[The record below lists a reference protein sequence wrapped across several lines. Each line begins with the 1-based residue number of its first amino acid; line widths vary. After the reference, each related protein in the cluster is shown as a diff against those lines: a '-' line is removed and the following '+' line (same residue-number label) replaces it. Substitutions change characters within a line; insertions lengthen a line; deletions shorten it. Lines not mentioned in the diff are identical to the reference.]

1 MRRNAILIS
10 MASAVALLAAARPAA
25 AASFGTV
32 VPIGGQAADIAL
44 DQSRGVLYV
53 ANYTANRIDVMSTA
67 DNTIHSSINVAPGPG
82 SLALSPDSQFLVV
95 THYANTTTAAPTNNL
110 ITVINLNG
118 NTIQTFYTGDP
129 PLGVAFLNTMA
140 PASSGTALIVTT
152 TSFVAFDPL
161 SGSMTVIATIAE
173 VAASLPVP
181 AGNFPGNIIQAAM
194 GSSANG
200 GVIWGI
206 CGAATS
212 TQLVFRFSVNQGL
225 QAWGFV
231 TSPALLPRV
240 SVSSDGSFAMVGYL
254 MVKAMGPNGV
264 AIAGR
269 YPNVVT
275 SPNITGHAI
284 DSVHNLVYGQFPDA
298 NQPTGPPLATTTG
311 SGTTTTTLQPTL
323 FVMDSDNL
331 TVRDRITMQENLVGR
346 GVMNAAGTV
355 LYAISD
361 SGVTVLPV
369 GNLSQYNRLAASQED
384 VFVQTNFCNRST
396 MAQTLTI
403 TDPGGGNT
411 DFTITPSQ
419 AGVTVS
425 PSSGLTPQ
433 TVRISV
439 DPTAFQGV
447 TGTTTVKLNITSNT
461 AIDQPRPVRVLMN
474 NPDSDQRGTIVD
486 VPGTLTDILPDPS
499 RNRFYIARQDKNEVL
514 VFDGGTDQLIATLRT
529 ATSPTTMAITIDGN
543 YLLVGHNDSQLVMVY
558 DLNAL
563 QAQTP
568 IVLPAGHYGRSIA
581 ASNASIL
588 VLSRDEGTGTGAI
601 DKINNALTGSYE
613 LPTLGVWQN
622 IVSTEGVLSP
632 SPNGSNIL
640 MAGADGV
647 LMLYSATADTFTV
660 ARQDYTSLTGAY
672 AASAYNTYVVG
683 NTVFNASLVPAA
695 NFSTSNGN
703 SSGFAFVNQGGY
715 MATTPAAAGAG
726 VMQNI
731 SNVTGTQAGAV
742 APVPMVEAP
751 LLPVTGG
758 PTTTTGTGTGSS
770 GSSGSGSTGSGS
782 TGSGGTT
789 TGTGTGTG
797 TTGTVSVYTYTA
809 FTRTVA
815 PMPSAGTVVVLTIS
829 GFTVLSAN
837 YAASVAPPTISSV
850 VNAADGTQPVAP
862 GGLISAYGQQMSPVN
877 MATSQIPLP
886 TALGDSCLSV
896 NGAPVP
902 LLYVSS
908 QQINAQLPF
917 NVTGNATVNIHSP
930 GGISNNFYFTVSP
943 SAPSV
948 FRSGSAGPMTGLA
961 TIIRNDDS
969 QLVTPTNPLHPG
981 DSMTIYL
988 TGMGATTPQ
997 VDAGL
1002 PAPTSPLAQASIQPT
1017 VTLGGASL
1025 NVSYAGLAPGEVG
1038 VYQINASVPNG
1049 VPQGLTVPLVISQG
1063 GGMTEIDVRVVN

>member
-10 MASAVALLAAARPAA
+10 MASAVALLAAATPAA
-25 AASFGTV
+25 AVSFGSV
-32 VPIGGQAADIAL
+32 VPIGGHAADIAL
-44 DQSRGVLYV
+44 DESRGVLYV

-82 SLALSPDSQFLVV
+82 SLALSPDAQFLVV
-95 THYANTTTAAPTNNL
+95 THYANTTTADPTNNL

-118 NTIQTFYTGDP
+118 NTRQTFYTGDA
-129 PLGVAFLNTMA
+129 PLGVAFLNAMP
-140 PASSGTALIVTT
+140 PATSGIALIVTT
-152 TSFVAFDPL
+152 TSFVTFDPL
-161 SGSMTVIATIAE
+161 SGTMTVLATIAE
-173 VAASLPVP
+173 LSQTLPVP
-181 AGNFPGNIIQAAM
+181 TATFPGQILEAAL

-200 GVIWGI
+200 QVIWGVA
-206 CGAATS
+206 GAGTA
-212 TQLVFRFSVNQGL
+212 TQLVFRYTVGQGL
-225 QAWGFV
+225 QPWGFV

-240 SVSSDGSFAMVGYL
+240 SVSSDGSFALVGYL
-254 MVKAMGPNGV
+254 MVAAMGPNGV

-269 YPNVVT
+269 YPNVIA

-284 DSVHNLVYGQFPDA
+284 DSVHGIVYGQFPDTT
-298 NQPTGPPLATTTG
+298 QPAGPPLA
-311 SGTTTTTLQPTL
+311 SGAALQPSL
-323 FVMDSDNL
+323 IVMDSDNL
-331 TVRDRITMQENLVGR
+331 TVRDRITLPENLVGR
-346 GVMNAAGTV
+346 GVINSAGSV

-361 SGVTVLPV
+361 SGVTMLPV
-369 GNLSQYNRLAASQED
+369 GSLNQYNRVAPSQED
-384 VFVQTNFCNRST
+384 VFVQTNFCNSST
-396 MAQTLTI
+396 VVQTLAI

-425 PSSGLTPQ
+425 PSSGFTPA
-433 TVRISV
+433 TVQIRV
-439 DPTAFQGV
+439 DPTAFKGT
-447 TGTTTVKLNITSNT
+447 TGTTAVTLKIASNS
-461 AIDQPRPVRVLMN
+461 AVNQPRSVRLLMN

-499 RNRFYIARQDKNEVL
+499 RNRFYIVRQDKNQVQ
-514 VFDGGTDQLIATLRT
+514 VFDGGTNQLIQTLRT
-529 ATSPTTMAITIDGN
+529 ATTPTTMSLTIDGK

-558 DLNAL
+558 DLDAL

-568 IVLPAGHYGRSIA
+568 VVLPPGHYGRSIA
-581 ASNASIL
+581 QSNAALL

-601 DKINNALTGSYE
+601 DRINNALTGSYE

-622 IVSTEGVLSP
+622 VVSTEGVLSP
-632 SPNGSNIL
+632 SPNGASIL
-640 MAGADGV
+640 MAGADGN
-647 LMLYSATADTFTV
+647 LMLYSAAADTFTV
-660 ARQDYTSLTGAY
+660 SRKDFTSLTGAY
-672 AASAYNTYVVG
+672 AASSYNTYVVG
-683 NTVFNASLVPAA
+683 NTAFNSSLVPEA
-695 NFSTSNGN
+695 NFSTSNGG

-731 SNVTGTQAGAV
+731 GNVTATQAGSV
-742 APVPMVEAP
+742 MPVRMVEAP
-751 LLPVTGG
+751 LLPVTGAA
-758 PTTTTGTGTGSS
+758 TTTTGTGTGST
-770 GSSGSGSTGSGS
+770 GSGSGSSTSTGTGSGS
-782 TGSGGTT
+782 GTGTGTT
-789 TGTGTGTG
+789 TGTGS
-797 TTGTVSVYTYTA
+797 VSVYTYTA

-815 PMPSAGTVVVLTIS
+815 PMPSAGTVVVLTTS
-829 GFTVLSAN
+829 GFSVLAAN
-837 YAASVAPPTISSV
+837 YGASVAPPTISSV

-896 NGAPVP
+896 NGTPVP

-930 GGISNNFYFTVSP
+930 GGISNNYYFTVSP
-943 SAPSV
+943 AAPSV
-948 FRSGSAGPMTGLA
+948 FRSGSAGPTTGLA
-961 TIIRNDDS
+961 TIVRNDDG
-969 QLVTPTNPLHPG
+969 QLVTPTNPLHTG

-1017 VTLGGASL
+1017 VTLGGAGL
-1025 NVSYAGLAPGEVG
+1025 NVGYAGLAPGEVG
-1038 VYQINASVPNG
+1038 VYQINASVPSNA
-1049 VPQGLTVPLVISQG
+1049 PQGLTVPLVISQG
-1063 GGMTEIDVRVVN
+1063 GGMTEIDVRVVK

>member
-1 MRRNAILIS
+1 
-10 MASAVALLAAARPAA
+10 MAWALALLAAPTPGA
-25 AASFGTV
+25 AASFGKV
-32 VPIGGQAADIAL
+32 VPIGGHAADIAL
-44 DQSRGVLYV
+44 DESRGMLYI

-67 DNTIHSSINVAPGPG
+67 DSTIHTSINVAPGPG
-82 SLALSPDSQFLVV
+82 SLALSPDAQFLVV
-95 THYANTTTAAPTNNL
+95 THYDNTSTASPTNNL

-129 PLGVAFLNTMA
+129 PLGVAFLNTQP

-152 TSFVAFDPL
+152 TSFVTFDPL
-161 SGSMTVIATIAE
+161 SGNMSVLATIAE
-173 VAASLPVP
+173 LSATLPVP
-181 AGNFPGNIIQAAM
+181 TATFPGQILEAAL

-200 GVIWGI
+200 QVIWGVA
-206 CGAATS
+206 GAGTA
-212 TQLVFRFSVNQGL
+212 TQLVFRYSVGGTL

-254 MVKAMGPNGV
+254 MVEAAGANGV

-269 YPNVVT
+269 YPNVIT

-284 DSVHNLVYGQFPDA
+284 DSVHNLVYGQFPDV
-298 NQPTGPPLATTTG
+298 NQPSGPPLATTTS

-355 LYAISD
+355 LYAVSD
-361 SGVTVLPV
+361 SGVTVFPV
-369 GNLSQYNRLAASQED
+369 GSLNQYNRLAASQED

-396 MAQTLTI
+396 VVQTLTI

-433 TVRISV
+433 TVQIRV
-439 DPTAFQGV
+439 DPTAFQGT
-447 TGTTTVKLNITSNT
+447 TGTTTVTLKITSNS
-461 AIDQPRPVRVLMN
+461 AVNQPRSVRLLMN
-474 NPDSDQRGTIVD
+474 NPDSDQRGTVVD

-499 RNRFYIARQDKNEVL
+499 RNRFYIARQDKNELL

-529 ATSPTTMAITIDGN
+529 ATSPTTMSFTNDGN
-543 YLLVGHNDSQLVMVY
+543 YLLVGHNDSQLVIIY

-568 IVLPAGHYGRSIA
+568 VVLPPGHYGRSIA
-581 ASNASIL
+581 QSNASLL
-588 VLSRDEGTGTGAI
+588 VLARDEGTGTGAI
-601 DKINNALTGSYE
+601 DKINNALTGSFE

-632 SPNGSNIL
+632 SPNGGNIL
-640 MAGADGV
+640 MAGADGT
-647 LMLYSATADTFTV
+647 LMLYSADADTFTV
-660 ARQDYTSLTGAY
+660 SRKDYTSLTGAY

-703 SSGFAFVNQGGY
+703 SSGFAFVGQGGY

-726 VMQNI
+726 VIQNM
-731 SNVTGTQAGAV
+731 STVSGTQASSMS
-742 APVPMVEAP
+742 PVRMAEAP
-751 LLPVTGG
+751 LLPVTGAA
-758 PTTTTGTGTGSS
+758 TTTTGTGSS

-782 TGSGGTT
+782 TGSGSTGSGS

-797 TTGTVSVYTYTA
+797 TTGTVSAYTYTA

-815 PMPSAGTVVVLTIS
+815 PMPSAGTVVVLTVS
-829 GFTVLSAN
+829 GFTVLAAN
-837 YAASVAPPTISSV
+837 YGASVAPPTISSV

-877 MATSQIPLP
+877 IATSQIPLP

-902 LLYVSS
+902 LLYVSG

-917 NVTGNATVNIHSP
+917 NVSGNATVNIHSP
-930 GGISNNFYFTVSP
+930 GGISNNYYFTVSTA
-943 SAPSV
+943 APSV

-961 TIIRNDDS
+961 TILRNDNG

-981 DSMTIYL
+981 DSISIYL

-1017 VTLGGASL
+1017 ITLGGASL

-1038 VYQINASVPNG
+1038 VYQINASVPSG
-1049 VPQGLTVPLVISQG
+1049 APQGLTVPLVISQG
-1063 GGMTEIDVRVVN
+1063 SGSTEIDVRVVN